1 VVPQPA
7 GVMAKCAAVANG
19 DDPLTLSIPSISV
32 TRDGHATTSKPLQV
46 PAPPLQHHER
56 ALQEPLIHWLE
67 DLRRD
72 NVTHTSSRN
81 EYQRQWREE
90 ISEFMVNHPKSKM
103 RILFKR
109 PDKIPYTDSSV
120 PRRPALSV
128 SQSPQLSTS
137 TSGFRQK
144 LKNRLSRTGSGQAQ
158 TPISPSSSTI
168 DIGATDDRNAKKV
181 QIEDLFFEHQIW
193 TSWQY
198 ECAYPRLISF
208 LKKADPVV
216 KTRCEVS
223 LKDFLYEE
231 KSKSLDQWETTDER
245 VFEREKG
252 IRLVQSR
259 KQLDHHELWKCVR
272 SRFKLDD
279 SKSRWMIPCRTMQIV
294 DLSPTC
300 ATLIL
305 GSSPR

>member
-1 VVPQPA
+1 
-7 GVMAKCAAVANG
+7 
-19 DDPLTLSIPSISV
+19 
-32 TRDGHATTSKPLQV
+32 
-46 PAPPLQHHER
+46 
-56 ALQEPLIHWLE
+56 
-67 DLRRD
+67 
-72 NVTHTSSRN
+72 
-81 EYQRQWREE
+81 
-90 ISEFMVNHPKSKM
+90 MVNHPKSKM

-109 PDKIPYTDSSV
+109 LDKIPYTDLSA

-128 SQSPQLSTS
+128 LQSPRTPTPS
-137 TSGFRQK
+137 FRQK
-144 LKNRLSRTGSGQAQ
+144 LKNRLNRTGSEQTQ
-158 TPISPSSSTI
+158 TPISPSSSAN
-168 DIGATDDRNAKKV
+168 DIGETDDRNAKKV
-181 QIEDLFFEHQIW
+181 QIMDLFSEHQIW

-198 ECAYPRLISF
+198 ECAYPRLTSF
-208 LKKADPVV
+208 LEKANPLV

-231 KSKSLDQWETTDER
+231 KYKSLDQWETTDER

-259 KQLDHHELWKCVR
+259 KQLDHHELWKRIR

-279 SKSRWMIPCRTMQIV
+279 SKLKWMIPCRIMQIV